1 MKLGLS
7 ALLSALLLGDSV
19 LAAVMS
25 IDFGTEWMKIGLVKP
40 RVPFDVVLNRDSKRK
55 TPIALNF
62 RKGQRTIGANGVSL
76 GVRFPADTFEHL
88 KLLLGQDYNSEISQE
103 YRVNH
108 PNRFEIDQTRNSTL
122 FVLDDKYE
130 ASVEELT
137 ATFFN
142 YAKQEAETAA
152 SEKVKD
158 VVITVPAFFNQVQR
172 QAIIDAA
179 SIAELNLLAIVNDG
193 SAAAL
198 NYAMTRQFPTAQTHA
213 LYDMGSGNTVAT
225 IVKFETVTVNSGS
238 KWKKN
243 VTYTDVQVLG
253 VGYDKTLGGVSF
265 DQRVEQMLLKEFNK
279 KYPNVSNLK
288 DSPRSVKKLVKE
300 ANRVKH
306 ILSANTQVKA
316 SIESLHEEKDFS
328 TLVTRTQFE
337 SECKDLFSRVH
348 TPLKTALE
356 NAKVDAQDLDSVVII
371 GGGVR
376 VPKVQ
381 AILKALA
388 GDKLSQNLNG
398 DEAMVMGALFHGA
411 SISSQFQVKDIRLT
425 DVSVYPIDLA
435 YSEDGK
441 KPLKA
446 TIYDANAPVNQAK
459 VIHPKVSG
467 DFDLEMDY
475 AVENE
480 KTPLFKAHVK
490 GLAEA
495 NTKYQ
500 SEALE
505 SKVKVFAKI
514 TPFGTAKISHA
525 KAIYTLP
532 PAPEPETTT
541 TTTSATEKETE
552 SADSNKNK
560 TKEEPVVPKNVT
572 QTIRLEIQ
580 YESVGFP
587 SLSSKQLKDAKDNVA
602 RLNKLDS
609 DREALDEAR
618 NNLESFGYG
627 IGDFLDQSEVI
638 SVSTSEE
645 RETLSQKASE
655 AMEWLEDFGHKAALK
670 ELKDKYASL
679 NDVKKKIVHRKKEL
693 SARPKAVKKLQKSIE
708 TTETSLSSIPQN
720 LTSEQS
726 KFIGNLEADVQKY
739 VKDTKDW
746 LDKKVKAQEKLES
759 HEEAAFKSTD
769 VNTYVK
775 QLENYQIQILTKILT
790 MPKAPEPEAQKEND
804 ATSESDKESPK
815 DESKPKE
822 DEKLED
828 FDEEEEL

>member
-55 TPIALNF
+55 TPITLNF
-62 RKGQRTIGANGVSL
+62 RNNQRTIGANGVAL

-108 PNRFEIDQTRNSTL
+108 PNRFELDQTRNSTL
-122 FVLDDKYE
+122 FVLDDKHE

-137 ATFFN
+137 AMFFN
-142 YAKQEAETAA
+142 YAKQEAETTA

-179 SIAELNLLAIVNDG
+179 SIAELNLLALINDG

-225 IVKFETVTVNSGS
+225 IAKFETVTVNSGS

-243 VTYTDVQVLG
+243 VTYTDIQVLG
-253 VGYDKTLGGVSF
+253 VGYDKTLGGMSF

-279 KYPNVSNLK
+279 KYPNISNLK

-356 NAKVDAQDLDSVVII
+356 NAKIDAQELDSVVII

-411 SISSQFQVKDIRLT
+411 SISSQFQVKDVRLT
-425 DVSVYPIDLA
+425 DVGIYPIDLA
-435 YSEDGK
+435 YSENGGK
-441 KPLKA
+441 QLKA
-446 TIYDANAPVNQAK
+446 TIYDSNAPINQAK

-475 AVENE
+475 TVEKE
-480 KTPLFKAHVK
+480 KIPLFKAQVK
-490 GLAEA
+490 GLTEA
-495 NTKYQ
+495 NSKYQ

-514 TPFGTAKISHA
+514 SPFGTAKISHA

-541 TTTSATEKETE
+541 TTSATEKETE

-560 TKEEPVVPKNVT
+560 TKEEPVTPKNVT
-572 QTIRLEIQ
+572 QTVRLDIQ
-580 YESVGFP
+580 YESVGLP

-627 IGDFLDQSEVI
+627 IGDFLEQSEVI

-645 RETLSQKASE
+645 RDTLTQKASE

-670 ELKDKYASL
+670 ELRDKYASL
-679 NDVKKKIVHRKKEL
+679 NEVKKKIVNRKKEL
-693 SARPKAVKKLQKSIE
+693 SARPKAVKKLEKAIE
-708 TTETSLSSIPQN
+708 TTQTSLSSIPQN
-720 LTSEQS
+720 LTSEQV
-726 KFIGNLEADVQKY
+726 KFIGSLEADVQKY
-739 VKDTKDW
+739 IKDTKDW
-746 LDKKVKAQEKLES
+746 LNSKVKAQEKLES
-759 HEEAAFKSTD
+759 HEEAAFKSSD
-769 VNTYVK
+769 LNTYVK

-790 MPKAPEPEAQKEND
+790 MPKAPEPETQKEND
-804 ATSESDKESPK
+804 TTSESDKETPK
-815 DESKPKE
+815 KESKPKE